1 MSRKLTVTR
10 LREIRKGWSYRAFDF
25 QLVLNGVLFGTVKD
39 GKSVSF
45 PIPEDELL
53 LEVWPRTVSP
63 RRPSWCAIIPAGK
76 EDCSVTVS
84 PRAHREPVVEQISA
98 APVNYLSIMPCP
110 TYLDDTDVDFV
121 EGLDDCFSV
130 QPEADLA
137 QIVDRWLDGQ
147 IEPTNGYDSWN
158 RSPRRLTLILTDA
171 GQVKRSTYGKE
182 ELHKRCLEHHIK
194 LMLDLG
200 DGYYQNLT
208 TGKFFVLR
216 IGENWEDNG
225 FDLDVPYTFGQLEWE
240 MIPSIPPK
248 NCENDTCADHKER
261 NG

>member
-10 LREIRKGWSYRAFDF
+10 LRERRLGWSYRAHDF

-53 LEVWPRTVSP
+53 LEVYPCTLR
-63 RRPSWCAIIPAGK
+63 RRPSWCAIVPAGK
-76 EDCSVTVS
+76 QDYRVTVS
-84 PRAHREPVVEQISA
+84 PWEHREPVVEQISA

-121 EGLDDCFSV
+121 EGLESCFSV
-130 QPEADLA
+130 LPEADLA
-137 QIVDRWLDGQ
+137 QIIDLWLGRM
-147 IEPTNGYDSWN
+147 IEPPYGDVSWN
-158 RSPRRLTLILTDA
+158 WSAGNGSKRLTLILTDVD
-171 GQVKRSTYGKE
+171 QLKRSTYGKE
-182 ELHKRCLEHHIK
+182 ELHKRCLEHNIK

-200 DGYYQNLT
+200 DGYYQNLA

-216 IGENWEDNG
+216 IGENWEGNG
-225 FDLDVPYTFGQLEWE
+225 DVPYTYGQLEWE
-240 MIPSIPPK
+240 MISSIPPK
-248 NCENDTCADHKER
+248 NCENDTCVDHKER

>member
-1 MSRKLTVTR
+1 M
-10 LREIRKGWSYRAFDF
+10 GCYRNFDF
-25 QLVLNGVLFGTVKD
+25 YLTLNDVLYGMVKD
-39 GKSVSF
+39 GQCVSLT
-45 PIPEDELL
+45 IPEDELL
-53 LEVWPRTVSP
+53 LEVRPRIP
-63 RRPSWCAIIPAGK
+63 QRRPSWCAIIPAGTH
-76 EDCSVTVS
+76 DYSVTVS
-84 PRAHREPVVEQISA
+84 PLWYKEPIVEQIPAASA
-98 APVNYLSIMPCP
+98 NYLSNTPCP
-110 TYLDDTDVDFV
+110 TYFDNVKVDVIV
-121 EGLDDCFSV
+121 CLENCFSV
-130 QPEADLA
+130 LPEVDLG
-137 QIVDRWLDGQ
+137 QIVDWWLNGK
-147 IEPTNGYDSWN
+147 IESTNGYDRWN
-158 RSPRRLTLILTDA
+158 RSLRRLPPTLILTNENQMESSA
-171 GQVKRSTYGKE
+171 KGKE
-182 ELHKRCLEHHIK
+182 ELRERCLEHHIK

>member
-10 LREIRKGWSYRAFDF
+10 LREIRMGWSYRNFDF
-25 QLVLNGVLFGTVKD
+25 LLTLNDVLYGTIKD
-39 GKSVSF
+39 GQCVSF
-45 PIPEDELL
+45 VIPEDELL
-53 LEVWPRTVSP
+53 LEVRPRTHH
-63 RRPSWCAIIPAGK
+63 RRPSWCAIIPAGTH
-76 EDCSVTVS
+76 DYGVTVS
-84 PRAHREPVVEQISA
+84 PWEHKEPVVEQIPA

-130 QPEADLA
+130 QPEANLA

-171 GQVKRSTYGKE
+171 GQVKRSTNGKDA
-182 ELHKRCLEHHIK
+182 LLQRCLEHWIK

-208 TGKFFVLR
+208 TGKFFALKV
-216 IGENWEDNG
+216 GETWVGNG
-225 FDLDVPYTFGQLEWE
+225 DVPYTYGRLEWE
-240 MIPSIPPK
+240 IISSIPPK
-248 NCENDTCADHKER
+248 NCEKDTCVDHKER